1 MNENSS
7 PQDLG
12 ENLKK
17 HQDMENINSI
27 FNELKSLMGKTDKA
41 SEERRDEI
49 SLWLKENSTNAEV
62 KEAYNRFM
70 TEGLAEVK
78 SGVDKLR
85 EQIDSRYD
93 LLPISYIAQHYFGKS
108 KAWLYQRLNGNK
120 VRGKVYT
127 LNDEQKNIFN
137 SAVKDIARQIGS
149 VQLS

>member
-1 MNENSS
+1 
-7 PQDLG
+7 
-12 ENLKK
+12 
-17 HQDMENINSI
+17 MENINSI

-49 SLWLKENSTNAEV
+49 SLWLKENSINAEV

-127 LNDEQKNIFN
+127 LNDEQKEIFN

>member
-1 MNENSS
+1 
-7 PQDLG
+7 
-12 ENLKK
+12 
-17 HQDMENINSI
+17 MENINSI

-49 SLWLKENSTNAEV
+49 SLWLKENSANEEV
-62 KEAYNRFM
+62 KEAYNRSM

>member
-1 MNENSS
+1 
-7 PQDLG
+7 
-12 ENLKK
+12 
-17 HQDMENINSI
+17 MENINSI
-27 FNELKSLMGKTDKA
+27 FNELKSLMGKTDKT

>member
-1 MNENSS
+1 MNENRS
-7 PQDLG
+7 PLDLG

-17 HQDMENINSI
+17 NKDMENINSI

-41 SEERRDEI
+41 SGERRDEI
-49 SLWLKENSTNAEV
+49 SLWLKENSANEEV

>member
-1 MNENSS
+1 
-7 PQDLG
+7 
-12 ENLKK
+12 
-17 HQDMENINSI
+17 MENINSI

-49 SLWLKENSTNAEV
+49 SLWLKGNSANEEV

>member
-1 MNENSS
+1 
-7 PQDLG
+7 
-12 ENLKK
+12 
-17 HQDMENINSI
+17 MENINSI

-49 SLWLKENSTNAEV
+49 SLWLKENSANEEV

-70 TEGLAEVK
+70 NEGLAEVK

>member
-1 MNENSS
+1 
-7 PQDLG
+7 
-12 ENLKK
+12 
-17 HQDMENINSI
+17 MENINSI

-62 KEAYNRFM
+62 KEEYNRFM
-70 TEGLAEVK
+70 NEGLAEVK

>member
-1 MNENSS
+1 
-7 PQDLG
+7 
-12 ENLKK
+12 
-17 HQDMENINSI
+17 MENINSI

>member
-1 MNENSS
+1 
-7 PQDLG
+7 
-12 ENLKK
+12 
-17 HQDMENINSI
+17 MENINSI

-41 SEERRDEI
+41 SGERRDEI
-49 SLWLKENSTNAEV
+49 SLWLKESSANEEV

>member
-1 MNENSS
+1 
-7 PQDLG
+7 
-12 ENLKK
+12 
-17 HQDMENINSI
+17 MENINSI

-49 SLWLKENSTNAEV
+49 SLWLKENSINAEV

-93 LLPISYIAQHYFGKS
+93 LLPISYIAQHYFGKR

-127 LNDEQKNIFN
+127 LNDEQKEIFN

>member
-1 MNENSS
+1 
-7 PQDLG
+7 
-12 ENLKK
+12 
-17 HQDMENINSI
+17 MENINSI

-120 VRGKVYT
+120 LRGKVYT

>member
-1 MNENSS
+1 
-7 PQDLG
+7 
-12 ENLKK
+12 
-17 HQDMENINSI
+17 
-27 FNELKSLMGKTDKA
+27 MGKTDKA

-78 SGVDKLR
+78 SGVDKRR

-120 VRGKVYT
+120 VKGKVYT
-127 LNDEQKNIFN
+127 LNDEQKEIFN

>member
-1 MNENSS
+1 
-7 PQDLG
+7 
-12 ENLKK
+12 
-17 HQDMENINSI
+17 MENINSI

-49 SLWLKENSTNAEV
+49 SLWLKENSANEEV

-70 TEGLAEVK
+70 AEGLAEVK

>member
-1 MNENSS
+1 
-7 PQDLG
+7 
-12 ENLKK
+12 
-17 HQDMENINSI
+17 
-27 FNELKSLMGKTDKA
+27 MGKTDKA
-41 SEERRDEI
+41 SGERRDEI
-49 SLWLKENSTNAEV
+49 SLWLKENGANEEV

-127 LNDEQKNIFN
+127 LNDEQKSIFN

>member
-1 MNENSS
+1 
-7 PQDLG
+7 
-12 ENLKK
+12 
-17 HQDMENINSI
+17 MENINSI
-27 FNELKSLMGKTDKA
+27 FNELKSLMGKTDKT

-49 SLWLKENSTNAEV
+49 SLWLKENSANEEV

>member
-1 MNENSS
+1 
-7 PQDLG
+7 
-12 ENLKK
+12 
-17 HQDMENINSI
+17 MENINSI
-27 FNELKSLMGKTDKA
+27 FNELKSLIGKTDKA
-41 SEERRDEI
+41 SGERRDEI
-49 SLWLKENSTNAEV
+49 SLWLKENSANEEV

>member
-1 MNENSS
+1 
-7 PQDLG
+7 
-12 ENLKK
+12 
-17 HQDMENINSI
+17 MENINSI

-41 SEERRDEI
+41 SGERRDEI
-49 SLWLKENSTNAEV
+49 SLWLKENGANEEV

-127 LNDEQKNIFN
+127 LNDEQKSIFN

>member
-1 MNENSS
+1 
-7 PQDLG
+7 
-12 ENLKK
+12 
-17 HQDMENINSI
+17 MENINSI

-41 SEERRDEI
+41 SGERRDEI

-62 KEAYNRFM
+62 KEAYNWFM

>member
-1 MNENSS
+1 
-7 PQDLG
+7 
-12 ENLKK
+12 
-17 HQDMENINSI
+17 MENINSI

-49 SLWLKENSTNAEV
+49 SLWLKENSANEEV

>member
-1 MNENSS
+1 
-7 PQDLG
+7 
-12 ENLKK
+12 
-17 HQDMENINSI
+17 MENINSI

-41 SEERRDEI
+41 SGERRDEI
-49 SLWLKENSTNAEV
+49 SLWLKENSANEEV

-78 SGVDKLR
+78 SGVDKMR

>member
-1 MNENSS
+1 
-7 PQDLG
+7 
-12 ENLKK
+12 
-17 HQDMENINSI
+17 MENINSI
-27 FNELKSLMGKTDKA
+27 FNELKNLMGKTDKA

-49 SLWLKENSTNAEV
+49 SLWLKENSANEEV

>member
-1 MNENSS
+1 
-7 PQDLG
+7 
-12 ENLKK
+12 
-17 HQDMENINSI
+17 MENINSI

-49 SLWLKENSTNAEV
+49 SLWLKKNSTNAEV

>member
-1 MNENSS
+1 MNENRS

-17 HQDMENINSI
+17 NKDMENINSI

>member
-17 HQDMENINSI
+17 NKDMENINSI

>member
-1 MNENSS
+1 
-7 PQDLG
+7 
-12 ENLKK
+12 
-17 HQDMENINSI
+17 MENINSI

-49 SLWLKENSTNAEV
+49 SLWLKENSTNEEV

>member
-1 MNENSS
+1 
-7 PQDLG
+7 
-12 ENLKK
+12 
-17 HQDMENINSI
+17 MENINSI

-70 TEGLAEVK
+70 TEGLAEAK

>member
-1 MNENSS
+1 M
-7 PQDLG
+7 D
-12 ENLKK
+12 
-17 HQDMENINSI
+17 NINSI

-41 SEERRDEI
+41 SGERRDEI
-49 SLWLKENSTNAEV
+49 SLWLKENSANEEV

-149 VQLS
+149 VKLS

>member
-1 MNENSS
+1 
-7 PQDLG
+7 
-12 ENLKK
+12 
-17 HQDMENINSI
+17 MENINSI

-41 SEERRDEI
+41 SEDRRDEI

>member
-1 MNENSS
+1 
-7 PQDLG
+7 
-12 ENLKK
+12 
-17 HQDMENINSI
+17 MENINSI
-27 FNELKSLMGKTDKA
+27 FNELKSLMGKTDKV

-49 SLWLKENSTNAEV
+49 SLWLKENSANEEV
-62 KEAYNRFM
+62 KGAYNRFM

>member
-41 SEERRDEI
+41 SGERRDEI
-49 SLWLKENSTNAEV
+49 SLWLKENSANEEV

-127 LNDEQKNIFN
+127 LNDEQKDIFN

>member
-1 MNENSS
+1 
-7 PQDLG
+7 
-12 ENLKK
+12 
-17 HQDMENINSI
+17 MENINSI

-41 SEERRDEI
+41 SGERRDEI
-49 SLWLKENSTNAEV
+49 SLWLKENSANEEV

>member
-1 MNENSS
+1 M
-7 PQDLG
+7 D
-12 ENLKK
+12 
-17 HQDMENINSI
+17 NINSI

-41 SEERRDEI
+41 SGERRDET
-49 SLWLKENSTNAEV
+49 SLWLKENSANEEV

>member
-1 MNENSS
+1 
-7 PQDLG
+7 
-12 ENLKK
+12 
-17 HQDMENINSI
+17 MENINSI

-49 SLWLKENSTNAEV
+49 SLWLKENSANEEV

-70 TEGLAEVK
+70 NEGLAEVK

-127 LNDEQKNIFN
+127 LNDEQKDIFN

>member
-1 MNENSS
+1 
-7 PQDLG
+7 
-12 ENLKK
+12 
-17 HQDMENINSI
+17 MENINSI

-127 LNDEQKNIFN
+127 LNDEQKDIFN

>member
-1 MNENSS
+1 
-7 PQDLG
+7 
-12 ENLKK
+12 
-17 HQDMENINSI
+17 MENINSI

-41 SEERRDEI
+41 CEERRDEI

-127 LNDEQKNIFN
+127 LNDEQKEIFN

>member
-1 MNENSS
+1 
-7 PQDLG
+7 
-12 ENLKK
+12 
-17 HQDMENINSI
+17 MENINSI

-49 SLWLKENSTNAEV
+49 SLWLKENSANEEV

-70 TEGLAEVK
+70 NEGLAEVK

-85 EQIDSRYD
+85 EQKDSRYD

>member
-1 MNENSS
+1 
-7 PQDLG
+7 
-12 ENLKK
+12 
-17 HQDMENINSI
+17 MENINSI

-41 SEERRDEI
+41 SGERRDEI
-49 SLWLKENSTNAEV
+49 SLWLKENCANEEV

>member
-1 MNENSS
+1 
-7 PQDLG
+7 
-12 ENLKK
+12 
-17 HQDMENINSI
+17 MENINSI
-27 FNELKSLMGKTDKA
+27 VNELKSLMGKTDKA
-41 SEERRDEI
+41 SGERRDEI

>member
-1 MNENSS
+1 
-7 PQDLG
+7 
-12 ENLKK
+12 
-17 HQDMENINSI
+17 MENINSI

-49 SLWLKENSTNAEV
+49 SLWLKENSANEEV

-78 SGVDKLR
+78 SRVDKLR

>member
-1 MNENSS
+1 
-7 PQDLG
+7 
-12 ENLKK
+12 
-17 HQDMENINSI
+17 MENINSI

-41 SEERRDEI
+41 SGERRDEI